1 VAVVTTRDAPW
12 PEGTPCWVEVRVDDP
27 ARTAAFYRELFGWA
41 WTDRGPAYEHYLTA
55 SLDGREVAD
64 IGPRRPDEASG
75 GPPAWLVCFAV
86 RGTDTVA
93 ARIGAAGGRILV
105 PPADVGTH
113 GRFTVAADPAGAV
126 FGLWQAGRY
135 FGARVADVAGSA
147 VWHQCLT
154 TDVEAA
160 VAFYE
165 AVFGLTAT
173 APAGAPPGPR
183 DAAAPATHSGA
194 RCVALGLDGSPV
206 AGVGPLGA
214 DGGPADLAP
223 HWRVTFGAADVDAA
237 VALVRAGGGSV
248 LSGPLETPHGR
259 AALVTDPGGV
269 AFGLLA
275 VPVPD

>member
-1 VAVVTTRDAPW
+1 VTTRDTPW

-27 ARTAAFYRELFGWA
+27 GRTAAFYRELFGWA

-64 IGPRRPDEASG
+64 IGPRRADE

-113 GRFTVAADPAGAV
+113 GRFAVAADPAGAV

-135 FGARVADVAGSA
+135 FGTRVADVAGSA

-154 TDVEAA
+154 TDVASA

-165 AVFGLTAT
+165 AVLGLTVT
-173 APAGAPPGPR
+173 APAGAPPGDPSR
-183 DAAAPATHSGA
+183 LAAPAVRSGGT
-194 RCVALGLDGSPV
+194 CTTLGLGGRPV
-206 AGVGPLGA
+206 AGIGPLEPGRFRA
-214 DGGPADLAP
+214 TASP
-223 HWRVTFGAADVDAA
+223 HWRVTFAAADVDAA
-237 VALVRAGGGSV
+237 VALVRARGGAV

-259 AALVTDPGGV
+259 AALVTDPQGV

-275 VPVPD
+275 ATVPD